1 MDPIYPG
8 MIFENRSKACLQA
21 DGNRND
27 FEAGPLE
34 FSTVFK
40 LILCV
45 NRGEDLALF
54 NVQKM
59 VGTNRWYT
67 VARTSFETE
76 LINSETR
83 VPAVLRANNP
93 RPRNKTSTE
102 RDLSHYPATS
112 REIFRINRARNR
124 LNYKIIHVGTFPP
137 GFAAANWPVIK
148 FCFLVFRA
156 HHGMYKFDSFLCV
169 ILFFPY
175 WIVWQA
181 RYSFEKIQWRTFVK
195 RNRESAIH
203 WLIFLICIILFFV
216 GPPLRFISKR
226 KTNTKEWIIS

>member
-1 MDPIYPG
+1 MPG
-8 MIFENRSKACLQA
+8 NDLGKSAESLFTSRAH

-27 FEAGPLE
+27 FEAEPLE

-67 VARTSFETE
+67 VAQTSFETE

-83 VPAVLRANNP
+83 VPAVFRANN

-137 GFAAANWPVIK
+137 EFAAANWPVIK
-148 FCFLVFRA
+148 FRFLVFRA
-156 HHGMYKFDSFLCV
+156 HHATYKFDSFL

-175 WIVWQA
+175 WIVWQ
-181 RYSFEKIQWRTFVK
+181 K
-195 RNRESAIH
+195 RFSDVCLWNATER
-203 WLIFLICIILFFV
+203 V
-216 GPPLRFISKR
+216 RFIGS
-226 KTNTKEWIIS
+226 SF